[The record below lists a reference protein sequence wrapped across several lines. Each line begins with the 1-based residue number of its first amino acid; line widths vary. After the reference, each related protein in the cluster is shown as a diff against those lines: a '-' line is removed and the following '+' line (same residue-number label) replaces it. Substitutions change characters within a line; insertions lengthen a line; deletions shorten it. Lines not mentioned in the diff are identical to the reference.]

1 MCTMAHIQTREDRLT
16 IHIRLTDHP
25 GATMAEE
32 TFRYAVVF
40 RDDAVPHELAKEILA
55 GPQVTLTEIKQADL
69 QNGTSC
75 IAGNVHFS
83 EIGVAYLDL
92 DERSATALSTDLRIS
107 SVHRVREL
115 LNGGHLVSIETAR
128 PVVADRLMAAE
139 GTPPSPGLPW
149 NVTLVRANQVWSRT
163 TGQGV
168 KVAVLDNGINR
179 HRTDLVVA
187 DGISFVPGIS
197 DWDDDDGH
205 GTHCAGIIAANAPN
219 QGVMGV
225 APGCTLYAVKVMTR
239 GAGNT
244 DWVVAGMM
252 WAAQNKMD
260 VVSMSL
266 WETSGASAPDEA
278 PWDDVQRAAQFL
290 LDSGCLVVGIA
301 GNSGNMGN
309 HWVTKPGR
317 CPAVMAVGAVDDQ
330 SAWWDESS
338 FGPPELPIVQAVELT
353 APGVAIKST
362 YLGDGFSYYSGT
374 SMACPHIAGAA
385 ALMKSLDPAV
395 STSSLREKLRVTAR
409 DLGPPGLDEKYGAG
423 LLDCLSA
430 IS

>member
-1 MCTMAHIQTREDRLT
+1 MI
-16 IHIRLTDHP
+16 LTDHP
-25 GATMAEE
+25 GVTMTEK
-32 TFRYAVVF
+32 TSRYAVVF
-40 RDDAVPHELAKEILA
+40 SDNSVPHELAKEILA
-55 GPQVTLTEIKQADL
+55 QREATMAEIKCADL
-69 QNGTSC
+69 QSGLSC
-75 IAGNVHFS
+75 IAGNVHFA

-92 DERSATALSTDLRIS
+92 DERSASALSTDLRIS
-107 SVHRVREL
+107 SVRRVREV
-115 LNGGHLVSIETAR
+115 LNGGRLVSVEAAR
-128 PVVADRLMAAE
+128 PFMADLLMADDE
-139 GTPPSPGLPW
+139 TLPNPALSW
-149 NVTLVRANQVWSRT
+149 NITGVHADQVWPRT

-179 HRTDLVVA
+179 HRTDLVVG

-205 GTHCAGIIAANAPN
+205 GTHCAGIIAANAPD

-260 VVSMSL
+260 VVSMSF
-266 WETSGASAPDEA
+266 WETGGASAPDEA

-290 LDSGCLVVGIA
+290 LDSGCLIVGIA
-301 GNSGNMGN
+301 GNSGNVEN
-309 HWVTKPGR
+309 HWVTNPGR
-317 CPAVMAVGAVDDQ
+317 CPAVMAIGAVDDQ
-330 SAWWDESS
+330 SAWWGESS
-338 FGPPELPIVQAVELT
+338 FGPPELPVGQAVEMT

-362 YLGDGFSYYSGT
+362 YLGAGFSYYSGT

-385 ALMKSLDPAV
+385 ALMKSLDA
-395 STSSLREKLRVTAR
+395 TATASSLREKLRGTAQ
-409 DLGPPGLDEKYGAG
+409 DLGSPGLDEKYGAG
-423 LLDCLSA
+423 LLDCFSA
-430 IS
+430 TS